1 VLRSHSFVDVQYA
14 MNNQTTSARRIALAD
29 HFDTRFSFT
38 ELFHSYNY
46 FSARV
51 SLIEIAKSVSGV
63 A

>member
-1 VLRSHSFVDVQYA
+1 MNPHRNANVKAIKIARVL
-14 MNNQTTSARRIALAD
+14 
-29 HFDTRFSFT
+29 HFSIRFSFT